1 MIAGTDFDCATNPHP
16 MDFAHEVRIRQ
27 MQILAGFV
35 TYLDFTV
42 VFVYFDVVTVR
53 LHFITRAVS

>member
-1 MIAGTDFDCATNPHP
+1 